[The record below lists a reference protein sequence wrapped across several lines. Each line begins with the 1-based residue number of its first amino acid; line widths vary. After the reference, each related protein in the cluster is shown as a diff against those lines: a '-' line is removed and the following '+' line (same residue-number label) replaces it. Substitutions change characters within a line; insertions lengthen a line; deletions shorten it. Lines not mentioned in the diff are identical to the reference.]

1 MQGKGQYRIMS
12 DKNIKILI
20 VDDFSTLRMSLK
32 NILVQLKFESIDEA
46 EDGKEAVEKLKEN
59 DYDLVISDIDM
70 PNMNGFELLEHI
82 KADER
87 LKNIPVMFI
96 TAEAEREKII
106 RSIQA
111 GLDTYITKPF
121 TIATLQQKLDKI
133 FSLRQ

>member
-1 MQGKGQYRIMS
+1 MTY
-12 DKNIKILI
+12 KNIKILI
-20 VDDFSTLRMSLK
+20 VDDFSTLRMSLRK
-32 NILVQLKFESIDEA
+32 ILIQLKFESVDEA

-59 DYDLVISDIDM
+59 DYDLVISDVDM
-70 PNMNGFELLEHI
+70 PNMNGFELLDYI

-96 TAEAEREKII
+96 TAEAEKEKII

-111 GLDTYITKPF
+111 GLDAYITKPF

-133 FSLRQ
+133 FSSD

>member
-1 MQGKGQYRIMS
+1 MS

-59 DYDLVISDIDM
+59 DYDLVITDVNM